1 MANLPSTMHAVQL
14 TEHGDFDVL
23 KYATN
28 LPLPALAQTD
38 VLIKVMAAGVNNTDL
53 NTRTAWYA
61 KKQSS
66 KDDASWSGCV
76 CFSSYSRGRCMRRNC
91 GCW

>member
-53 NTRTAWYA
+53 NTRTA
-61 KKQSS
+61 
-66 KDDASWSGCV
+66 
-76 CFSSYSRGRCMRRNC
+76 
-91 GCW
+91 